1 MLQRRTSDVLL
12 HTVGQHSTRK
22 DEILASMFNVTES
35 HELEHNK
42 TALVKMSES
51 VKVIG
56 AEANPEENL
65 YEIYISYVEL
75 NDAG

>member
-1 MLQRRTSDVLL
+1 
-12 HTVGQHSTRK
+12 
-22 DEILASMFNVTES
+22 MFNVTES

>member
-1 MLQRRTSDVLL
+1 MT
-12 HTVGQHSTRK
+12 
-22 DEILASMFNVTES
+22 SMFSVAES
-35 HELEHNK
+35 HELEHDK
-42 TALVKMSES
+42 TALIKMSES

-56 AEANPEENL
+56 AEANPEESL